1 MTRLTASKAR
11 ANLSDTLNRVAY
23 RGERIVLQRR
33 GKNLAA
39 VVPISD
45 YELLERLEDK
55 LDVEAAMKA
64 LAESEKRIPYD
75 QVRRELGLG
84 K

>member
-1 MTRLTASKAR
+1 MARLPASKVR
-11 ANLSDTLNRVAY
+11 ANLADTLNRVAY
-23 RGERIVLQRR
+23 RGERIVLYRH
-33 GKNLAA
+33 GKDLAA

-45 YELLERLEDK
+45 YELLEKLEDK

-75 QVRRELGLG
+75 QVRHELRL
-84 K
+84 KK